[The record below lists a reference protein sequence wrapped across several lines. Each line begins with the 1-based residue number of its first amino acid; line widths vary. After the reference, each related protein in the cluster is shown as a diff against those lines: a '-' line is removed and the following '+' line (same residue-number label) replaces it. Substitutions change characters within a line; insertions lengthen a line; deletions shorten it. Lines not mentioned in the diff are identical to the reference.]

1 MAMRPHDTTGRGRA
15 LGTLLAATLFIGDAA
30 ADEVV
35 VGGEA
40 SVDASVRTQGQPVL
54 LAPFVQWGREAWR
67 VRASMASSPQES
79 MRSQGVCVSAECG
92 EHAEGVTLTGDRRMW
107 RLVAGAHEVAL
118 QAGLGVAWRRFDSR
132 PLALEMHVALRAHGT
147 WWHADVVGWLRAGV
161 TEQAEGNRSRGGV
174 ALCGCAGRR
183 VGPCLQAGGA
193 SELKAPADSL
203 EVPIGVGVH
212 GRVGRMAAH
221 LMVVSPR
228 LFGSQ
233 QFLQTRYVLATLA
246 WRR

>member
-1 MAMRPHDTTGRGRA
+1 
-15 LGTLLAATLFIGDAA
+15 
-30 ADEVV
+30 
-35 VGGEA
+35 
-40 SVDASVRTQGQPVL
+40 
-54 LAPFVQWGREAWR
+54 
-67 VRASMASSPQES
+67 
-79 MRSQGVCVSAECG
+79 
-92 EHAEGVTLTGDRRMW
+92 
-107 RLVAGAHEVAL
+107 
-118 QAGLGVAWRRFDSR
+118 
-132 PLALEMHVALRAHGT
+132 MHVALRAQGT
-147 WWHADVVGWLRAGV
+147 WWHADVVGWPRAGV
-161 TEQAEGNRSRGGV
+161 TEQAEGNRLAWRRGLV
-174 ALCGCAGRR
+174 RLRGRR